1 MVHCADNVYNQ
12 DTSNRLQAV
21 ERPSDLYTGPLRPD
35 SIGGRLGTTSQRRE
49 QCRHHSARPM
59 AGTFARSRTGGR
71 PSAGSGRRR
80 RPGRADRDPSARG
93 DADRECDRLGRR
105 ARAQGVRLYRH
116 RHHAAELG
124 RRSGRDQVADLP
136 RQRRARH
143 GVAAGPA
150 GGDGLSA
157 FRTATPIFAHMRS
170 LHPRCPPYAF
180 RIIIAFVRTTR
191 RPGMPMLPLRNSH
204 LLRAPRVTACAALVI
219 AVAAISTSR
228 AAEHTLM
235 PSPQTVHIGYFL
247 ASLKPVLTIDS
258 GDIVTLES
266 AAAIV
271 PDVVD
276 KSGVVPLSAVPQY
289 QRDIYGQVKDRGP
302 GPHVL
307 TGPIEVRGAEPGD
320 VLEVRILQIDLA
332 LDYGYN
338 RQRAYTGAL
347 PDEFTAL
354 WTRIIPINRQAKTAE
369 VAKGVV
375 VPVDKPF
382 FGIMG
387 LAPDPG
393 MCRISSGPPGVHSG
407 NMDNKDLIAGTT
419 LFMPVHAPGA
429 LFSAGDAH
437 AAQGHGEV
445 DLTAIET
452 GLRGK
457 FQFIVRK
464 DMKLVWPRAE
474 TPTHWMVMGL
484 HPNLEEAM
492 KIAVRETIDF
502 LTKRFPH
509 LSREE
514 AYMIASVAVDYHVT
528 QVVDGTKGIHGMIP
542 KAIFTAQR

>member
-1 MVHCADNVYNQ
+1 M
-12 DTSNRLQAV
+12 TK
-21 ERPSDLYTGPLRPD
+21 
-35 SIGGRLGTTSQRRE
+35 
-49 QCRHHSARPM
+49 SAM
-59 AGTFARSRTGGR
+59 MSCIVG
-71 PSAGSGRRR
+71 SA
-80 RPGRADRDPSARG
+80 
-93 DADRECDRLGRR
+93 L
-105 ARAQGVRLYRH
+105 
-116 RHHAAELG
+116 
-124 RRSGRDQVADLP
+124 
-136 RQRRARH
+136 
-143 GVAAGPA
+143 
-150 GGDGLSA
+150 
-157 FRTATPIFAHMRS
+157 
-170 LHPRCPPYAF
+170 
-180 RIIIAFVRTTR
+180 IIA
-191 RPGMPMLPLRNSH
+191 
-204 LLRAPRVTACAALVI
+204 
-219 AVAAISTSR
+219 TSAN

-235 PSPQTVHIGYFL
+235 PAPGTVHIGYFL
-247 ASLKPVLTIDS
+247 ASLKPVLTIES

-266 AAAIV
+266 TAAIV

-276 KSGVVPLSAVPQY
+276 KAGVVPPSAVPQY

-307 TGPIEVRGAEPGD
+307 TGPIEIRGAEPGD
-320 VLEVRILQIDLA
+320 VLEVRILDVTLA

-347 PDEFTAL
+347 PDEFTNT
-354 WTRIIPINRQAKTAE
+354 WTRIIPINRTAKTAE

-382 FGIMG
+382 FGTMG
-387 LAPDPG
+387 LAPDPAMG
-393 MCRISSGPPGVHSG
+393 RISSGPPGVHTG
-407 NMDNKDLIAGTT
+407 NLDNKDLIAGTT
-419 LFMPVHAPGA
+419 LFMPVHAAGA

-457 FQFIVRK
+457 FQFILRK

-474 TPTHWMVMGL
+474 TPTHWIVMGL
-484 HPNLEEAM
+484 NPNLEEAM

-502 LTKRFPH
+502 ITKRFPH
-509 LSREE
+509 LTREE